1 MVLAIHEYGQD
12 LGGDAAVPEARQ
24 VHLAPHAP
32 RGQLGRHEAF
42 TEPAV
47 AVGDVL
53 QDVGVG
59 VHDRQLVVER
69 PRPACHVGRDQG
81 FTRTSWRKMR

>member
-1 MVLAIHEYGQD
+1 MVLAIHEHGQN

-32 RGQLGRHEAF
+32 RGELGRHEAF
-42 TEPAV
+42 SEPAV
-47 AVGDVL
+47 AGRDVL

-59 VHDRQLVVER
+59 VHDRHLVVER
-69 PRPACHVGRDQG
+69 PWLACHVGRDQG